1 MRAKRALV
9 LGAIM
14 AIVLAG
20 LPAAAPAA
28 THCRSCC
35 AEMIPCCQ
43 MAPVAPA
50 TPPRADRQA
59 VAPQPATGQT
69 TELVVR
75 TASFTPVPHARVGN
89 RYARQLRSVVLRI

>member
-69 TELVVR
+69 MEPVVHA
-75 TASFTPVPHARVGN
+75 TSFTLVPRPHVGD
-89 RYARQLRSVVLRI
+89 RYARELRSVVLRI